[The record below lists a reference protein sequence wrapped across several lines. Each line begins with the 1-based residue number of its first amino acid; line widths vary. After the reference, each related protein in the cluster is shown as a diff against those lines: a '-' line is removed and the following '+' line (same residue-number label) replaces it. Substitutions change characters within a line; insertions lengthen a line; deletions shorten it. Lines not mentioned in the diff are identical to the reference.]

1 MGIFDFIKRGQSESQ
16 PSSPLTGNP
25 ELMEKFPEQKRD
37 RETKEEKIGKE
48 QIRKAYQTLLDYKKG
63 KTNLEERIVANEEW
77 WKLRHWG
84 QIRSNKEDR
93 DIEPT
98 SAWLHNCLNNKHADA
113 MDNFPRPNVLP
124 REEGDKQEAEIL
136 SDILPVIL
144 DQNDFEKTYSDLWTY
159 KLKTGTGVYGVF
171 WNKDKMNGLGDIDIR
186 KIDILN
192 LFWEPGVTDI
202 QDSPHLFHVQLQ
214 DNELLERAYPQLQK
228 NLSSPLL
235 NLSQY
240 IYDDTIDTSKKSA
253 VIDWYYKVRE
263 NGKTI
268 LHFCKFVNE
277 TVLYA
282 TENESEPVYD
292 ESGRP
297 VSRPLAETGLYD
309 HGRYPFEFD
318 VQFPAEGT
326 PAGFGYLD
334 ICKSPQEYIDRL
346 NQCILKS
353 ALMSTNPRFFIRN
366 DGSVNEE
373 EFSDWSKP
381 FIHTNGANLGED
393 SIRQLK
399 VDTLSGIYVDI
410 LNSKIN
416 ELKETSGNRDF
427 AQGGT
432 TAGVTAASAI
442 AALQEAGN
450 KLSRDAI
457 KQSYR
462 TYRRIITLVIEL
474 IRQFY
479 TQPRTFRILGEG
491 GVQKFIQY
499 SNAGIRP
506 QAQGMEFGV
515 DGGYR
520 IPEFD
525 IEISAEKATPYT
537 RMSNNELA
545 LQFYQAG
552 FFNPQIA
559 DQAAACLEM
568 MDFDRKDE
576 VLHKVTQNGMMFQ
589 QIQILQQQMIQM
601 AAIIDKQN
609 GSNMSAQLAAG
620 FGSQIMQPEPEK
632 GSAEMKKGSLADQ
645 ARENTRE
652 GTSP

>member
-1 MGIFDFIKRGQSESQ
+1 
-16 PSSPLTGNP
+16 
-25 ELMEKFPEQKRD
+25 
-37 RETKEEKIGKE
+37 
-48 QIRKAYQTLLDYKKG
+48 
-63 KTNLEERIVANEEW
+63 
-77 WKLRHWG
+77 
-84 QIRSNKEDR
+84 
-93 DIEPT
+93 
-98 SAWLHNCLNNKHADA
+98 
-113 MDNFPRPNVLP
+113 
-124 REEGDKQEAEIL
+124 
-136 SDILPVIL
+136 
-144 DQNDFEKTYSDLWTY
+144 
-159 KLKTGTGVYGVF
+159 
-171 WNKDKMNGLGDIDIR
+171 
-186 KIDILN
+186 
-192 LFWEPGVTDI
+192 
-202 QDSPHLFHVQLQ
+202 
-214 DNELLERAYPQLQK
+214 
-228 NLSSPLL
+228 
-235 NLSQY
+235 
-240 IYDDTIDTSKKSA
+240 
-253 VIDWYYKVRE
+253 
-263 NGKTI
+263 
-268 LHFCKFVNE
+268 
-277 TVLYA
+277 
-282 TENESEPVYD
+282 
-292 ESGRP
+292 
-297 VSRPLAETGLYD
+297 
-309 HGRYPFEFD
+309 
-318 VQFPAEGT
+318 
-326 PAGFGYLD
+326 
-334 ICKSPQEYIDRL
+334 
-346 NQCILKS
+346 
-353 ALMSTNPRFFIRN
+353 MSTNPRFFIRN